1 MKSKKLFIMKRNT
14 RAEINTKSVIKGKRD
29 DVHNKASLRCLFLSC
44 FCFAC
49 GSESSRSYDDPDV
62 SSSSSSVFNLN

>member
-1 MKSKKLFIMKRNT
+1 MKRNT

-29 DVHNKASLRCLFLSC
+29 DVHNKASLPC